1 LPSRSGLVAYT
12 QGGADKLADSA
23 VAPIRGGT
31 SKTLT
36 DLSSDLFDQRDLG
49 RLEETWVPSFDGRR
63 IQAWIITPPGFDP
76 AKKYPM
82 VLEIHGGPF
91 GAYGPMFATE
101 PRLMAAVGYVV
112 VYANPRGSTSYGK
125 EFGNAI
131 EELILVNKHVINL
144 LKEYNPSTAYDLK
157 KYYPDLFKKFQEQRL
172 KEMFNWVLNNIKRGK
187 KEGLY
192 RNELDEHI
200 IAKLFVHR
208 NEVLIIESDTFDLNE
223 FTSNKFISEMIIYH
237 IRGIATEK
245 GIEVLNK
252 NQNNIIENEM

>member
-1 LPSRSGLVAYT
+1 MEEEFRNILEKVRCLYLKYGIKSITMDDVSRELCISKKTLYQYVTDKSDLVA
-12 QGGADKLADSA
+12 KVL
-23 VAPIRGGT
+23 
-31 SKTLT
+31 
-36 DLSSDLFDQRDLG
+36 DLELK
-49 RLEETWVPSFDGRR
+49 RR
-63 IQAWIITPPGFDP
+63 
-76 AKKYPM
+76 
-82 VLEIHGGPF
+82 
-91 GAYGPMFATE
+91 
-101 PRLMAAVGYVV
+101 
-112 VYANPRGSTSYGK
+112 SYDFNTNGK

>member
-1 LPSRSGLVAYT
+1 MEEEFRNILEKVRCLYLKYGIKSITMDDVSRELCISKKTLYQYVTDKSDLVA
-12 QGGADKLADSA
+12 KVL
-23 VAPIRGGT
+23 
-31 SKTLT
+31 
-36 DLSSDLFDQRDLG
+36 DLELK
-49 RLEETWVPSFDGRR
+49 RR
-63 IQAWIITPPGFDP
+63 
-76 AKKYPM
+76 
-82 VLEIHGGPF
+82 
-91 GAYGPMFATE
+91 
-101 PRLMAAVGYVV
+101 
-112 VYANPRGSTSYGK
+112 SYDFNTNGK

-192 RNELDEHI
+192 RNEHDEHI